1 MDIRYLSRAD
11 VEGLAISMAEVI
23 EVVEEG
29 FRLKG
34 MGQTQM
40 PPKTAIHARPGETFL
55 HAMPAYVGGMD
66 IAGVKWVGG
75 NEDNLKR
82 GLPNISGLIVLND
95 AETQFPVCIMDAGW
109 VTMMRTGAANAVAMK
124 YLGPE
129 CAETVAVI
137 GCGVQGRSSA
147 LAMHTHYPGIKQLR
161 CYDVSAEAL
170 AAFVKEME
178 GKCGFEVVPVSGP
191 REAVEGVDVV
201 VTAGPS
207 PKEPTPYLREEWLK
221 AGAMAAP
228 VDYMGAWEGALA
240 AKGDKLIT
248 DDHGQMDYYRS
259 KGYFADV
266 PKPYADLGEIVA
278 GKKPGRESADER
290 TMSILMGI
298 AVDDAVTAQLIHERA
313 RAEEVGVM
321 LSR

>member
-1 MDIRYLSRAD
+1 MSIRYLSRAE
-11 VEGLAISMAEVI
+11 VESLNISMAQVI

-66 IAGVKWVGG
+66 TAAIKWVGG
-75 NEDNLKR
+75 NENNPKQ
-82 GLPNISGLIVLND
+82 GLPNISGVIVLND
-95 AETQFPVCIMDAGW
+95 PETQFPICIMDAGW

-124 YLGPE
+124 YLGPQR
-129 CAETVAVI
+129 AETVAVI
-137 GCGVQGRSSA
+137 GCGVQGRSNA
-147 LAMHTHYPGIKQLR
+147 LAMHTHYPEIKQLR

-170 AAFVKEME
+170 GAFVKEAE
-178 GKCGFEVVPVSGP
+178 QAYDSEVVAVSEP

-207 PKEPTPYLREEWLK
+207 PKSPTPYLRQEWLK

-228 VDYMGAWEGALA
+228 VDYMGAWEGELA
-240 AKGDKLIT
+240 AKVDKLIT
-248 DDHGQMDYYRS
+248 DDHGQMDYYRA

-278 GKKPGRESADER
+278 GKQPGRESADER

-298 AVDDAVTAQLIHERA
+298 AIDDAVTAQLIYDQACEQ
-313 RAEEVGVM
+313 EVGVM